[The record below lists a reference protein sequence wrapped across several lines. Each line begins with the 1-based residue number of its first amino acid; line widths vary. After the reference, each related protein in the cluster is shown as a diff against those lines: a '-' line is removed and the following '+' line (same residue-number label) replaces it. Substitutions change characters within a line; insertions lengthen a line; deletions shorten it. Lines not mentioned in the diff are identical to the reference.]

1 MPIKIYIGKTDVSMT
16 NYSIYD
22 KYFKTRIN
30 IDIFT
35 KCFLHNNASSRS
47 EFRAGIHPQLLN
59 KIGPISPMYA
69 LDHRSTTLYEDFQ
82 DHLDLHNLLLSSDNF
97 NTYLIKFLYEQYL
110 ILMSTLNQIKY
121 ENIQNLF
128 STDNALVNILYDI
141 VTTSGRESVQSDIS
155 GLYYLPFHEGDEF
168 IQNVNWEISST
179 IPTYQ
184 CTISYILVTSTIFET
199 GPTGATGATGA
210 TGKDGITGPTGK
222 DGNIGPTGPAGSGI
236 TGTYANDTWLLYN
249 YIGQPPSIIIN
260 QTTVNKPDSVTI
272 TWNYPD
278 QIKNST
284 GNLLPVITG
293 FSAMLNQTTS
303 IFNNNTSTNI
313 IKTNISDIK
322 LSSIIFIK
330 TSTQNNGVAGYTGTN
345 PISFYSLQP
354 SLNSSNTIELWY
366 NNNSSFTTNKATL
379 TFNGYAQANPP
390 TQVTGISGTISMTG
404 SIGCNITLT
413 YTKPYA
419 DSVNTSE
426 GTITSYTIQY
436 GSSGS
441 TGRYGTIIPDNDQFA
456 YSSSTTATLSNLYP
470 ESIYKI
476 RVSATNNSDITG
488 PYSDDVY
495 IITSNLTNSTSFLQ
509 NLTLS
514 FSSLTTNSNI
524 YKVSN
529 TSSIGSIRFINT
541 SSSITSSQFT
551 IPIHQT
557 SNRASTDSNLMALS
571 TSITSDKTGA
581 STYNGQTVQ
590 FSGYTSSF
598 AGTSTING
606 SIDYI
611 TISSSTED
619 HFINNANQ
627 YKGFYLNA
635 KNTIVIKSATYQSG
649 LNTFTITSNYTPS
662 LTSSKTYQFHYD
674 DITTGPTGSISNF
687 SINSS
692 FAYVSGIN
700 VLYHGSSFLINT
712 NASNIGKYYYINPI
726 INYSLKNVTSNSNV
740 TISPSTETTI
750 TGSSGYTNGSE
761 SISGTLTFNRTIT
774 PTLTNIYSKNIQIT
788 STINNVVSS
797 IGYTSSIDT
806 IIDDKSYKLVSS
818 TTPTIPKTIDNITTS
833 YSIGCRIWSAP
844 SVTNKT
850 YPLLNFDNNNY
861 CDIIY
866 NNQWNI
872 TTSNFVNG
880 LIGSGYIDAT
890 TELQIVEG
898 LFRTKQYTNAYL
910 DYSSTNSNSGIVYST
925 VTSTGY
931 RYATFVWKLTS
942 LQNIKSLTFTIND
955 FYGPTITINGSSS
968 LTVDGSVLDIYYMF
982 QDITNLN
989 TYSSSI
995 LNTPWINANDIST
1008 NSTQVNMGN
1017 FFNIDYNGQL
1027 GGLKTATASPTTTPT
1042 FNVFF
1047 PSVSNINTNTYLYCR
1062 IGLPMNKNIG
1072 FSSISAKYIM

>member
-1 MPIKIYIGKTDVSMT
+1 MIPLKIYIGKTDVSMT
-16 NYSIYD
+16 NYSIND
-22 KYFKTRIN
+22 KYFKTRMN

-128 STDNALVNILYDI
+128 SSDNALVNILYDI

-168 IQNVNWEISST
+168 IQNVNWAISST

-184 CTISYILVTSTIFET
+184 CTISYILVTSTIFEI
-199 GPTGATGATGA
+199 GETGATGENGA
-210 TGKDGITGPTGK
+210 TGPTGK

-557 SNRASTDSNLMALS
+557 SNRASTGSNLMALS

-774 PTLTNIYSKNIQIT
+774 PYINQYLFKKHTDYIYH
-788 STINNVVSS
+788 
-797 IGYTSSIDT
+797 
-806 IIDDKSYKLVSS
+806 
-818 TTPTIPKTIDNITTS
+818 
-833 YSIGCRIWSAP
+833 
-844 SVTNKT
+844 
-850 YPLLNFDNNNY
+850 
-861 CDIIY
+861 
-866 NNQWNI
+866 
-872 TTSNFVNG
+872 
-880 LIGSGYIDAT
+880 
-890 TELQIVEG
+890 
-898 LFRTKQYTNAYL
+898 
-910 DYSSTNSNSGIVYST
+910 
-925 VTSTGY
+925 
-931 RYATFVWKLTS
+931 
-942 LQNIKSLTFTIND
+942 
-955 FYGPTITINGSSS
+955 
-968 LTVDGSVLDIYYMF
+968 
-982 QDITNLN
+982 
-989 TYSSSI
+989 
-995 LNTPWINANDIST
+995 
-1008 NSTQVNMGN
+1008 
-1017 FFNIDYNGQL
+1017 
-1027 GGLKTATASPTTTPT
+1027 
-1042 FNVFF
+1042 
-1047 PSVSNINTNTYLYCR
+1047 
-1062 IGLPMNKNIG
+1062 
-1072 FSSISAKYIM
+1072 